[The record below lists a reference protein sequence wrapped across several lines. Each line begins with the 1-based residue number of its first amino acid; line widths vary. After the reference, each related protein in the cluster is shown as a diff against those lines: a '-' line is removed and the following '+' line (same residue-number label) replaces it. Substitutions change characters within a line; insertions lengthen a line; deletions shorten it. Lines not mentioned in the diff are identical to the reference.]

1 MVQEGRLIQKMTW
14 EIIFR
19 VFSGLKLLDDEF
31 AFGIESEIVGLEDV
45 AGVERLQVLNVDLA
59 SLKRKN

>member
-1 MVQEGRLIQKMTW
+1 
-14 EIIFR
+14 
-19 VFSGLKLLDDEF
+19 LLDDEF

-59 SLKRKN
+59 SLKRKNKKYVNFTTQS